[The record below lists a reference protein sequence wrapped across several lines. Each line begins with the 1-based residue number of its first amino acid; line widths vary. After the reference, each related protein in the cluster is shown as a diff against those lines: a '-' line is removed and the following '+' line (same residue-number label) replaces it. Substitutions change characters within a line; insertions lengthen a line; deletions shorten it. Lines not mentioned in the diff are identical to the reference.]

1 MEHFLKCHNPG
12 YSGKFPAGTRGD
24 CPSGPSDIVTHVNR
38 LALEIKDMSAS
49 VAGIGITRLG
59 QIAVNAK
66 DVERAAAFYQDKLGL
81 KLLFKA
87 PPGLAFFDCGGVRLM
102 LSGAEKPEFDHPSSV
117 LYFAVPD
124 IQGAYGRLKESGVH
138 FEDEPHMIAR
148 MPAHDLW
155 MTFFRDSEGNLLG
168 LMSEVTR

>member
-1 MEHFLKCHNPG
+1 
-12 YSGKFPAGTRGD
+12 
-24 CPSGPSDIVTHVNR
+24 
-38 LALEIKDMSAS
+38 MSATAS
-49 VAGIGITRLG
+49 GTGIGITRLG

-66 DVERAAAFYQDKLGL
+66 DVERAADFYQNILGL

-102 LSGAEKPEFDHPSSV
+102 LDRAEKPEFDHPSSV

-124 IQGAYGRLKESGVH
+124 IQSAYGKLKENGVR
-138 FEDEPHMIAR
+138 FEDEPHMIAK

-155 MTFFRDSEGNLLG
+155 MTFFRDCEGNLLA
-168 LMSEVTR
+168 LMSEVARLTS